1 MERFGPISIKYVLK
15 CFAMTSVSVTIL
27 LFAMIC
33 CGKKFLKFFVSPM
46 ESLITSQVRFRL
58 FLYFIIKFEQYNI
71 FDRDVTDSKKFLKF
85 LYSDSLPLFR
95 FFKNFLL
102 RRYFFLEDFLIPVVI
117 QQLFKSFFEIFI
129 FFPGKK

>member
-1 MERFGPISIKYVLK
+1 
-15 CFAMTSVSVTIL
+15 MTSVSVTIL

-71 FDRDVTDSKKFLKF
+71 FDRDVTDSKKF
-85 LYSDSLPLFR
+85 YHSLPLFR

-102 RRYFFLEDFLIPVVI
+102 RRCFFLEDFLIPVVI